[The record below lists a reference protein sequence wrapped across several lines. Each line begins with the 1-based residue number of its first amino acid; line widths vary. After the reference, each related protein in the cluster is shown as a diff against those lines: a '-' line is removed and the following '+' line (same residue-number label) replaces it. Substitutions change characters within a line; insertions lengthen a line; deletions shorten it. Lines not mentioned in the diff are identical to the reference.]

1 MAHALPLL
9 KELEGPA
16 EEPEPP
22 SSASEAH
29 HRDLRDGDF
38 WRRVPAYTHVSRAE
52 FLDHQWQARNSITR
66 PEKLLT
72 VLRDLTAP
80 EFVADVAEALK
91 EAPMALR
98 LSPYVLS
105 LIDWSD
111 PYADPLRLQFLPL
124 ATSLRPD
131 HPLVGLDSLGER
143 HDAAVPGLVHRYP
156 DKVLFLALDTC
167 PVYCRFCTRS
177 YAIGPDN
184 GGVEKVGMKVSETR
198 WEAAFQYIKA
208 HPSIEDVVISG
219 GDTYQLKPHQLRT
232 IGLRLLDIP
241 HVRRMRFAT
250 KGLAVMPMKILTDD
264 AWFSALTEVHETG
277 RRRRKDVVVHT
288 HINHPN
294 EITAI
299 TEEAVGRLFEAGMTV
314 RNQAVLQR
322 GVNDDVATMRL
333 LVKRLSYINVQP
345 YYVYVHDLVRGVED
359 LRTSV
364 HAAAQ
369 LEKALRGTTA
379 GFNTPTFV
387 VDAPGG
393 GGKRDVHS
401 FEHYDRMTGV
411 SVYTAPVV
419 KPGQFFC
426 YVDPLDTLSD
436 AGRERWADSDEHH
449 AILREA
455 LAGAGATEADLP
467 RFLRAREPSA
477 FPSSHDLRPSVR
489 PEADERATPSH
500 PPPALS
506 ARDRAGVRVV

>member
-22 SSASEAH
+22 SSESEPD
-29 HRDLRDGDF
+29 HRALRDGDF
-38 WRRVPAYTHVSRAE
+38 WRRVPAYTHVSRAD

-72 VLRDLTAP
+72 VLRELAEPD
-80 EFVADVAEALK
+80 FVSDVARAL
-91 EAPMALR
+91 EFAPMALR

-105 LIDWSD
+105 LIDWEN
-111 PYADPLRLQFLPL
+111 PYADPLRRQFLPL
-124 ATSLRPD
+124 ASSLRAD
-131 HPLVGLDSLGER
+131 HPCVGLDSLGER

-184 GGVEKVGMKVSETR
+184 GGVEKVSLKVSETR

-208 HPSIEDVVISG
+208 RRQIEDVVISG
-219 GDTYQLKPHQLRT
+219 GDTYQLKPEQIRT
-232 IGLRLLDIP
+232 IGQRLLDIP

-250 KGLAVMPMKILTDD
+250 KGLAVMPMKVLTDH
-264 AWFSALTEVHETG
+264 AWFEALAEVHAAG
-277 RRRRKDVVVHT
+277 RKRRKDVVVHT

-299 TEEAVGRLFEAGMTV
+299 TEAALGRMFEAGITV
-314 RNQAVLQR
+314 RNQCVLQR
-322 GVNDDVATMRL
+322 GVNDDLATMRL

-364 HAAAQ
+364 HTAEE
-369 LEKALRGTTA
+369 LEKQLRGATA
-379 GFNTPTFV
+379 GFNTPCFV

-401 FEHYDRMTGV
+401 YEYYDRITGV
-411 SVYTAPVV
+411 TVYAAPVV
-419 KPGQFFC
+419 KPGQLFC
-426 YVDPLDTLSD
+426 YVDPLDTLPEE
-436 AGRERWADSDEHH
+436 GRARWADSNEHH

-455 LAGAGATEADLP
+455 ISRAGGCDASLPPSVEERMGVGAT
-467 RFLRAREPSA
+467 
-477 FPSSHDLRPSVR
+477 
-489 PEADERATPSH
+489 
-500 PPPALS
+500 
-506 ARDRAGVRVV
+506 

>member
-9 KELEGPA
+9 KELEGPV

-22 SSASEAH
+22 SDARSRAEDPRTSTAADNEFIVTRED
-29 HRDLRDGDF
+29 HRALRDGDF
-38 WRRVPAYTHVSRAE
+38 WRHVPAYSHVSRAE
-52 FLDHQWQARNSITR
+52 FLDDKWQARHSITR
-66 PEKLLT
+66 PEKLVT
-72 VLRDLTAP
+72 VLNNLAEPAFVRD
-80 EFVADVAEALK
+80 VQQALSF
-91 EAPMALR
+91 APMAIR
-98 LSPYVLS
+98 LSPYILS
-105 LIDWSD
+105 LIDWND
-111 PYADPLRLQFLPL
+111 PWRDPLRKQFLPL
-124 ATSLRPD
+124 ASSLRPD
-131 HPLVGLDSLGER
+131 HPCVGLDSLGER

-184 GGVEKVGMKVSETR
+184 GGVEKVSLKVSDTR
-198 WEAAFQYIKA
+198 WEAAFQYIKS
-208 HPSIEDVVISG
+208 HPQIEDVVISG
-219 GDTYQLKPHQLRT
+219 GDTYQLKPDQLRT
-232 IGLRLLDIP
+232 IGHRLLDIP

-250 KGLAVMPMKILTDD
+250 KGLAVMPMKVLSDHD
-264 AWFSALTEVHETG
+264 WFSALCEVHAAG
-277 RRRRKDVVVHT
+277 RKRRKDVVVHT

-299 TEEAVGRLFEAGMTV
+299 TEAATGRMFEAGITV

-322 GVNDDVATMRL
+322 GVNDDPATMRL
-333 LVKRLSYINVQP
+333 LLKRLSYVNVQP

-364 HAAAQ
+364 HTAVE
-369 LEKALRGTTA
+369 LEKTMRGATA

-401 FEHYDRMTGV
+401 YEYYDRNTGV

-426 YVDPLDTLSD
+426 YVDPLDTLP
-436 AGRERWADSDEHH
+436 AQGRARWADPNEHR

-455 LAGAGATEADLP
+455 VMRAGADEDALPEDLRDDSQVFIRDLP
-467 RFLRAREPSA
+467 DVDLMSLVERARA
-477 FPSSHDLRPSVR
+477 M
-489 PEADERATPSH
+489 
-500 PPPALS
+500 
-506 ARDRAGVRVV
+506 

>member
-9 KELEGPA
+9 QELEGPA

-22 SSASEAH
+22 SSESAGE
-29 HRDLRDGDF
+29 HRALRDGDF
-38 WRRVPAYTHVSRAE
+38 WRRVPAYAHVSRSD

-72 VLRDLTAP
+72 VLRDLTES
-80 EFVADVAEALK
+80 EFVADVAQALTF
-91 EAPMALR
+91 APMALR

-111 PYADPLRLQFLPL
+111 PYRDPLRKQFLPL
-124 ATSLRPD
+124 ASSLRPD
-131 HPLVGLDSLGER
+131 HPCVGLDSLGER
-143 HDAAVPGLVHRYP
+143 HDAAAPGLVHRYP

-184 GGVEKVGMKVSETR
+184 GGVEKVSLKVSDTR
-198 WEAAFQYIKA
+198 WEAAFQYIKH
-208 HPSIEDVVISG
+208 HPAIEDVVISG
-219 GDTYQLKPHQLRT
+219 GDTYQLKAEQIRT
-232 IGLRLLDIP
+232 IGHRLLDIP

-250 KGLAVMPMKILTDD
+250 KGLAVMPMKVLTDH
-264 AWFSALTEVHETG
+264 AWFDALVDVHAAG
-277 RRRRKDVVVHT
+277 RKRRKDVVVHT

-299 TEEAVGRLFEAGMTV
+299 TEAALGRLFEAGITV
-314 RNQAVLQR
+314 RNQCVLQH
-322 GVNDDVATMRL
+322 GVNDEARTMRL
-333 LVKRLSYINVQP
+333 LLKRLSYINVQP
-345 YYVYVHDLVRGVED
+345 YYVYLHDLVRGVED

-364 HAAAQ
+364 HAAEE
-369 LEKALRGTTA
+369 LEKQIRGSTA

-401 FEHYDRMTGV
+401 YEHYDRVTGV
-411 SVYTAPVV
+411 SVYSAPVV
-419 KPGQFFC
+419 KPGQLFC
-426 YVDPLDTLSD
+426 YVDPLSTLP
-436 AGRERWADSDEHH
+436 AEGRARWADPNEHQ

-455 LAGAGATEADLP
+455 LVQAGAPAAEVP
-467 RFLRAREPSA
+467 RA
-477 FPSSHDLRPSVR
+477 FEQQR
-489 PEADERATPSH
+489 
-500 PPPALS
+500 
-506 ARDRAGVRVV
+506 RAGAA

>member
-22 SSASEAH
+22 SSDSDPD
-29 HRDLRDGDF
+29 HRALRDGDF

-52 FLDHQWQARNSITR
+52 FLDHQWQAKNSITR

-72 VLRDLTAP
+72 VLRDMAEP
-80 EFVADVAEALK
+80 EFVADVAEAIRH
-91 EAPMALR
+91 APMAIR
-98 LSPYVLS
+98 LSPYILS

-111 PYADPLRLQFLPL
+111 PYADPLRRQFLPL
-124 ATSLRPD
+124 ASSTLPD
-131 HPLVGLDSLGER
+131 HPCVGLDSLGER

-184 GGVEKVGMKVSETR
+184 GGVEKVSLKVSETR

-208 HPSIEDVVISG
+208 HRSIEDVVISG
-219 GDTYQLKPHQLRT
+219 GDTYQLKPDQIRT
-232 IGLRLLDIP
+232 IGHRLLDIP

-250 KGLAVMPMKILTDD
+250 KGLAVMPMKVLTDHD
-264 AWFSALTEVHETG
+264 WFHALAEVHAAG
-277 RRRRKDVVVHT
+277 RKKRKDVVVHT
-288 HINHPN
+288 HVNHPN

-299 TEEAVGRLFEAGMTV
+299 TEAALGRLFEAGITV
-314 RNQAVLQR
+314 RNQCVLQR
-322 GVNDDVATMRL
+322 GVNDDARTMHL
-333 LVKRLSYINVQP
+333 LLKRLSYVNIQP

-364 HAAAQ
+364 HAAEQ
-369 LEKALRGTTA
+369 LEKQMRGATA

-401 FEHYDRMTGV
+401 YEYYDRITGV
-411 SVYTAPVV
+411 SVYTAPIV

-426 YVDPLDTLSD
+426 YVDPLDSLP
-436 AGRERWADSDEHH
+436 APGRERWADPNEHR

-455 LAGAGATEADLP
+455 LTRAGADE
-467 RFLRAREPSA
+467 EA
-477 FPSSHDLRPSVR
+477 FPPELRENDDRSSVFVREQDSSSMSVR
-489 PEADERATPSH
+489 EAGLGQTH
-500 PPPALS
+500 
-506 ARDRAGVRVV
+506 

>member
-22 SSASEAH
+22 SREPEPA

-38 WRRVPAYTHVSRAE
+38 WRRVPAYTHVSRAD
-52 FLDHQWQARNSITR
+52 FLDHQWQAKNSITR
-66 PEKLLT
+66 PEKLLP
-72 VLRDLTAP
+72 VLRELTAP
-80 EFVADVAEALK
+80 EFVADVASALRS
-91 EAPMALR
+91 APMALR

-124 ATSLRPD
+124 SSALRPD
-131 HPLVGLDSLGER
+131 HPLVGLDSLGEC

-184 GGVEKVGMKVSETR
+184 GGVEKVNLKVSETR

-208 HPSIEDVVISG
+208 HRSIEDVVISG
-219 GDTYQLKPHQLRT
+219 GDTYQLKPQQIRT
-232 IGLRLLDIP
+232 IGQRLLDIP

-250 KGLAVMPMKILTDD
+250 KGLSVMPMKVLTDH
-264 AWFSALTEVHETG
+264 AWFEALCEVHASG
-277 RRRRKDVVVHT
+277 RARRKDVVVHT

-299 TEEAVGRLFEAGMTV
+299 TEEALGRLFEAGLTV

-322 GVNDDVATMRL
+322 GVNDDVATMQL
-333 LVKRLSYINVQP
+333 LTRRLSYVNVQP

-364 HAAAQ
+364 HTAAE
-369 LEKALRGTTA
+369 LEKQLRGATA

-401 FEHYDRMTGV
+401 YEYYDRVTGV

-419 KPGQFFC
+419 KPGRFFC
-426 YVDPLDTLSD
+426 YVDPLDSLPTEGRARWSD
-436 AGRERWADSDEHH
+436 PAEHH
-449 AILREA
+449 EILREA
-455 LAGAGATEADLP
+455 LTAAGAGADPLP
-467 RFLRAREPSA
+467 SFLRQRAESIPPPSPRESE
-477 FPSSHDLRPSVR
+477 DG
-489 PEADERATPSH
+489 EEQTGTPSH
-500 PPPALS
+500 PPAPLHP
-506 ARDRAGVRVV
+506 RERGGVHAV

>member
-9 KELEGPA
+9 QELDVPA

-22 SSASEAH
+22 SSEAEPD
-29 HRDLRDGDF
+29 HRNLRDGDF

-72 VLRDLTAP
+72 VLRDLAEP
-80 EFVADVAEALK
+80 AFVADLAQGLES
-91 EAPMALR
+91 APMALR

-111 PYADPLRLQFLPL
+111 PYRDPLRRQFLPL
-124 ATSLRPD
+124 ASSLRPD
-131 HPLVGLDSLGER
+131 HPFVGLDSLGER

-156 DKVLFLALDTC
+156 DKVLLLALDTC

-177 YAIGPDN
+177 YAIGPDS
-184 GGVEKVGMKVSETR
+184 GGVEKVSLKVSETR

-208 HPSIEDVVISG
+208 HPAIEDVVISG
-219 GDTYQLKPHQLRT
+219 GDTYQLKPEQIRT
-232 IGLRLLDIP
+232 IGQRLLDIP

-250 KGLAVMPMKILTDD
+250 KGLAVMPMKILSDED
-264 AWFSALTEVHETG
+264 WFRALAEVHANG

-288 HINHPN
+288 HINHPA
-294 EITAI
+294 EITTI
-299 TEEAVGRLFEAGMTV
+299 TEEALGRLFEAGITV
-314 RNQAVLQR
+314 RNQCVLQR
-322 GVNDDVATMRL
+322 GVNDDPRTMRL
-333 LVKRLSYINVQP
+333 LLKRLSYINIQP

-364 HAAAQ
+364 HAAVQ
-369 LEKALRGTTA
+369 LEKAMRGATA

-401 FEHYDRMTGV
+401 YEYYDRVTGV
-411 SVYTAPVV
+411 SVYSAPAV
-419 KPGQFFC
+419 KPGQLFC
-426 YVDPLDTLSD
+426 YVDPLDSLPEE
-436 AGRERWADSDEHH
+436 GRARWAEPGERR

-455 LAGAGATEADLP
+455 MARAGGAADAAL
-467 RFLRAREPSA
+467 LEPEEHEGCSSA
-477 FPSSHDLRPSVR
+477 FVRDPASNSAPLSLR
-489 PEADERATPSH
+489 ERVGMR
-500 PPPALS
+500 S
-506 ARDRAGVRVV
+506 A